1 MLELLRCSTCLDTS
15 SRPWRGRGA
24 VVVTADATW
33 DNRVCEQ
40 SVKCTQDEMHT
51 RLQVHS
57 STAYQLGPGRV
68 LVEMPTVTSCNSRA
82 PAPDCATR
90 DISVVLGLFL
100 SSNSLSLPPHPHFSS
115 PSPSPALP
123 TYPHVSLSLSPCFW
137 EEVVPRGRAWPRERA
152 CGRLSRGSA
161 SGRVLLASDTVS
173 TKNSSRRVQRGIR

>member
-1 MLELLRCSTCLDTS
+1 MGQSFSQLCQLSQFSQLSQFAQLSQFSQVSKFRNHAKYLPMLELLRCSTCLDTS
-15 SRPWRGRGA
+15 SRPRRGRGA

-90 DISVVLGLFL
+90 DISVLLGL
-100 SSNSLSLPPHPHFSS
+100 
-115 PSPSPALP
+115 
-123 TYPHVSLSLSPCFW
+123 
-137 EEVVPRGRAWPRERA
+137 
-152 CGRLSRGSA
+152 
-161 SGRVLLASDTVS
+161 
-173 TKNSSRRVQRGIR
+173 